1 MWQEVISS
9 KVHKKENLFKI
20 IKSILKVSIPMSLCA
35 LFSATTKTIDALTVV
50 RILKGKI
57 GEELAKT
64 QYGIL
69 NGKVDTLV
77 MLPFSFNIAFA
88 TALVPTISSAI
99 TKREMNTAKRR
110 IKFSILVT
118 ILIGTPCSIL
128 MSSFSNEFLYLL
140 FPKASLGSQMLKI
153 SSWTII
159 FVVLTQTINGALQGL
174 GKVNVPVVAFAIGS
188 IIKLI
193 FNVLLIPKLKVNGA
207 IYASIISSVTI
218 FLICYMELKKNI
230 NLKFNI
236 NKYLIKPIIASCIMY
251 AFSYFINT
259 NLKLVNSQ
267 NIKFIISLILGLII
281 YIISIISLKILSKE
295 EVFMLPYG
303 QLIYSKINN
312 KQKA

>member
-1 MWQEVISS
+1 
-9 KVHKKENLFKI
+9 
-20 IKSILKVSIPMSLCA
+20 SIPMSLCA

-50 RILKGKI
+50 RILKGII

-99 TKREMNTAKRR
+99 AKKEMEIAKRR

-118 ILIGTPCSIL
+118 ILIGVPCSIL

-207 IYASIISSVTI
+207 VYASIISSITI

-236 NKYLIKPIIASCIMY
+236 NKYLIKPIIASCIMF

-267 NIKFIISLILGLII
+267 NIRFIISLILGLII
-281 YIISIISLKILSKE
+281 YIISIICLKILSQE
-295 EVFMLPYG
+295 EIFMLPYG

-312 KQKA
+312 KQKAQTLVNKGIQRGQNRKD